1 MSDSNLCRIV
11 KSLLSVPWS
20 SAWLYCGRLSHIYG
34 RGGLVS
40 CAQVYGHCPGNGLLF
55 ITQVSGLLFITQV
68 RLLVSAL
75 GVTDVMRE
83 MDCWTVQYVQYVL
96 LPIMES
102 MLYLGS

>member
-1 MSDSNLCRIV
+1 MYDSNLCRIV

-55 ITQVSGLLFITQV
+55 ITQV

-75 GVTDVMRE
+75 GVTDVTRE